1 MLPAPGALPRTGRG
15 PCGYDRGVGKLLY
28 GTMDRSFDVDDRTLL
43 HLRVAILLKLR
54 RGESFALTLE
64 HGRDRGNGRTTLWLN
79 EAIPLQFVFSGNR
92 PASMNRTWVEAL
104 IDTAHR
110 VNGMVIVPEPVEQ
123 TTMSIDAE
131 E

>member
-1 MLPAPGALPRTGRG
+1 
-15 PCGYDRGVGKLLY
+15 
-28 GTMDRSFDVDDRTLL
+28 
-43 HLRVAILLKLR
+43 
-54 RGESFALTLE
+54 
-64 HGRDRGNGRTTLWLN
+64 
-79 EAIPLQFVFSGNR
+79 VFSGNR